1 VQFLPRTAGVV
12 KKSELL
18 TSTAKWFHQQCD
30 AEDEEADAFHDMVV
44 YGMGRMEARLDYE
57 DNPEDPK
64 RLFDAQ
70 RSQRHHCVVG
80 ALGSGGVRY

>member
-1 VQFLPRTAGVV
+1 V
-12 KKSELL
+12 KKNELL

-30 AEDEEADAFHDMVV
+30 AEGDAFHDMAVC
-44 YGMGRMEARLDYE
+44 GMGRMETRLDYE